1 MSQSRFETTFSIARS
16 KLHLS
21 LTSKDTQMIEN
32 NINRIN
38 SLQSGK
44 EKGNT
49 LPPIGRIIEEELK
62 RQHKSVIWLSKQINC
77 DRRNVYD
84 IFHRDTID
92 TSLLLRISV
101 VLNVDFFKIYSDYIV
116 KLLKVSYLP
125 PP

>member
-1 MSQSRFETTFSIARS
+1 
-16 KLHLS
+16 
-21 LTSKDTQMIEN
+21 MIEN

-125 PP
+125 PPIT